1 MAHHPAIF
9 ASSTAKEKNGME
21 VFRLILDIFLDFC
34 FYACIIGWI
43 IKKILKYNFGI
54 DIYIDKSKM
63 NK

>member
-1 MAHHPAIF
+1 
-9 ASSTAKEKNGME
+9 ME

-43 IKKILKYNFGI
+43 IKKILKYIFGI